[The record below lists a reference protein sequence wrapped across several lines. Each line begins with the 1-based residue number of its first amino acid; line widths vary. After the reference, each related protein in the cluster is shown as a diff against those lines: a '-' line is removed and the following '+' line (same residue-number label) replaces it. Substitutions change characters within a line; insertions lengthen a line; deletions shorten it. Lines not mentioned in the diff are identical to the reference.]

1 EILKDGASVKNES
14 FQAILSEVR
23 QRIIDALSLKAL
35 DLFNREFD
43 FFEKLE
49 KIKMQ
54 GEDLYLPTA
63 PSMLVKGNPDRQW
76 NTPSVSCQSPY
87 ITFDVVDRDG
97 NQNDLKPQACIFKV
111 GDDCRKDILAL
122 QVISLLRDIY

>member
-1 EILKDGASVKNES
+1 
-14 FQAILSEVR
+14 
-23 QRIIDALSLKAL
+23 
-35 DLFNREFD
+35 
-43 FFEKLE
+43 
-49 KIKMQ
+49 MQ

-111 GDDCRKDILAL
+111 GDDCRQDILAL
-122 QVISLLRDIY
+122 QVISLLRDIYTTHSYFIVILYVPEILDPCNMDMDIFHSNK

>member
-1 EILKDGASVKNES
+1 
-14 FQAILSEVR
+14 
-23 QRIIDALSLKAL
+23 
-35 DLFNREFD
+35 
-43 FFEKLE
+43 
-49 KIKMQ
+49 MQ

-111 GDDCRKDILAL
+111 GDDCRQDILAL
-122 QVISLLRDIY
+122 QVISVLRDIYTTHSYFIVILYVPEILDPCNMDMDIFHSNK